1 MVMIFDE
8 PGLEDLALPVPCF
21 EIEGSGLRFA
31 AFTILSIEA
40 VGAAELDGV
49 GSWETTVGKSDCATV
64 DRLEELAPF
73 NWNATA
79 TQCAEELAVC

>member
-1 MVMIFDE
+1 MIFDE

-49 GSWETTVGKSDCATV
+49 GS
-64 DRLEELAPF
+64 
-73 NWNATA
+73 
-79 TQCAEELAVC
+79 